1 MFVAINISTNL
12 PALEECSQQKIETC
26 FMLLVLKKKKRPFFT
41 LFSSNTYPLQQN
53 FIKDLFVFCVSN
65 SSPPIP

>member
-26 FMLLVLKKKKRPFFT
+26 FMLLVLKKKKKTILHSILFQHLPFAAKFH
-41 LFSSNTYPLQQN
+41 
-53 FIKDLFVFCVSN
+53 KRFVCLLCL
-65 SSPPIP
+65 

>member
-26 FMLLVLKKKKRPFFT
+26 FMLLVLKKKKKDHSSLYSLPTPT
-41 LFSSNTYPLQQN
+41 LCSKIS
-53 FIKDLFVFCVSN
+53 
-65 SSPPIP
+65 

>member
-12 PALEECSQQKIETC
+12 PALEERSQQKIETC
-26 FMLLVLKKKKRPFFT
+26 FIILILKKKRPFFT
-41 LFSSNTYPLQQN
+41 LFSSNTCPLQHN
-53 FIKDLFVFCVSN
+53 FIKDLSVFCVSD